1 MKRIDVTLFIKENGT
16 IEIHHEG
23 TQQYTSF
30 RNSSLR
36 SFLIEQEMDVLKK
49 LCVEEKEN
57 D

>member
-1 MKRIDVTLFIKENGT
+1 MKKIEVSLYIKDNGA

-30 RNSSLR
+30 RNTTLR
-36 SFLIEQEMDVLKK
+36 SFLIEQEMDVLKNLSLK
-49 LCVEEKEN
+49 EEN